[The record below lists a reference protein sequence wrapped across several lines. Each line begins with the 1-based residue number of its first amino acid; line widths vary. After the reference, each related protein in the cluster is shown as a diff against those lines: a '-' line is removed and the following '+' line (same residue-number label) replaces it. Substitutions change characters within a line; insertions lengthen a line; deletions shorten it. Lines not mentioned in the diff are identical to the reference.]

1 MAMYCYSIMIAE
13 SGREW
18 WGHVAGNG
26 EKETYT
32 EFLYKILKGK
42 DHLEYAGVRC
52 RLMIN

>member
-13 SGREW
+13 NGREW
-18 WGHVAGNG
+18 QGHVAGSG

-32 EFLYKILKGK
+32 EFLYKILKGIG
-42 DHLEYAGVRC
+42 HLEYAGVGC